1 MRWVGALQPPLKEG
15 TVTSLPDGTRVTVVR
30 CVPAKQLRLR
40 LERDGWSRARTVQ
53 LRLIPSV
60 HGITVAL
67 HAEGLPDAGAR
78 EETLAR
84 WTHALEGWN
93 AFSGRKVAVSR
104 SGPMERDPAG
114 DKDAQEA
121 PALEEGLAEKGAADL
136 KKAGAVRG
144 VTQGAAPG
152 AKDAAPSKVR
162 GGAKNGGPAKQRRG
176 AKKTVTAKQRG
187 SAKKGAARGAKKAV
201 PTKQRGSAKRAAST
215 KRSPA
220 SGKALGGK
228 RDAAR
233 KAPPS
238 ANKTKTRK

>member
-1 MRWVGALQPPLKEG
+1 M
-15 TVTSLPDGTRVTVVR
+15 TSLPDGTRVTVVR

-40 LERDGWSRARTVQ
+40 LEREEWGRARTVQ

-67 HAEGLPDAGAR
+67 HAEGLPDAGTR

-84 WTHALEGWN
+84 WTQALEDWG

-104 SGPMERDPAG
+104 SGPLERDPAG

-121 PALEEGLAEKGAADL
+121 PSLEEGLAEKGAADL

-152 AKDAAPSKVR
+152 AKEAASSKVR
-162 GGAKNGGPAKQRRG
+162 GG
-176 AKKTVTAKQRG
+176 
-187 SAKKGAARGAKKAV
+187 AKKGAARGAKKAV
-201 PTKQRGSAKRAAST
+201 PAKQRGGAKKGAARGAKKAVPAKQRGGAKKGAARGTKKAVPAKQRGIAKRTAAT

-220 SGKALGGK
+220 
-228 RDAAR
+228 
-233 KAPPS
+233 
-238 ANKTKTRK
+238 